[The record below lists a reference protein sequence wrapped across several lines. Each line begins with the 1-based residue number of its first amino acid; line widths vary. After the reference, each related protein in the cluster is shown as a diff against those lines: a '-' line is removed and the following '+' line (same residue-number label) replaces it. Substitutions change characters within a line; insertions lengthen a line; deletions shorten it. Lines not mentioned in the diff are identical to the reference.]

1 MISVSNWPQ
10 KNADCVTLDSTM
22 KRLDTLL
29 NTPATSGLETLIQ
42 KAQNMDDLAHKL
54 RKSLN
59 PALAAELLAV
69 NLRQEGELVV
79 ICSSPAWAARMRY
92 EANALIKAAQLAGV
106 EANECRFRVAHP
118 V

>member
-1 MISVSNWPQ
+1 
-10 KNADCVTLDSTM
+10 M

-54 RKSLN
+54 RNSLN
-59 PALAAELLAV
+59 PALAAELMAV
-69 NLRQEGELVV
+69 NLRQDGELVV

-92 EANALIKAAQLAGV
+92 ETAALLQAAQAAGV
-106 EANECRFRVAHP
+106 DASDCRFRVAHP